1 MVDLKIPPE
10 KAILLLNGR
19 INDIQTIK
27 TNQYGP
33 EYYEFVRWCSKT
45 YAVIDEIYMPGDIH
59 PEDIRTLGLQNCS
72 CNSEM
77 KALILIEAYHARL
90 SDYIR
95 EIEEAMKPRE
105 QENKKTRGE

>member
-1 MVDLKIPPE
+1 MADLKIPME
-10 KAILLLNGR
+10 KAIVLLNGR
-19 INDIQTIK
+19 IDDIRTIK

-33 EYYEFVRWCSKT
+33 EYYDFVRWCTKT
-45 YAVIDEIYMPGDIH
+45 YAVIDEIYAPGDIH

-90 SDYIR
+90 SGYIR
-95 EIEEAMKPRE
+95 EIEESMKTPE
-105 QENKKTRGE
+105 